1 MRVVAAVLVSCL
13 SVGSLAVAPL
23 AVAPLGAQAAPQPSR
38 PEVVANGSGEV
49 KVRPD
54 LVHVSFTV
62 VTRGASA
69 AEAGRRN
76 MTQMAPLLD
85 ALRRQSIPDSA
96 LNTVGYSVARDNDEE
111 WTPTGP
117 RTRAEADVRYTARNA
132 VRVSLRDL
140 DRLGGLIDTALAAGA
155 SEVENVAWAS
165 STQNTHRLSALGL
178 AVTAARAEADAM
190 AKAAGGSLGEIIEI
204 SEGGEY
210 GVAGGF
216 AARMAL
222 SQVVVRG
229 TSMSP
234 RDLTVAANVRVR
246 WVFVPGTR

>member
-1 MRVVAAVLVSCL
+1 MRFAIAVLHA
-13 SVGSLAVAPL
+13 SLV
-23 AVAPLGAQAAPQPSR
+23 VAPLGAQVATQQSPQPQR

-96 LNTVGYSVARDNDEE
+96 LNTAGYSVARDNDEE

-117 RTRAEADVRYTARNA
+117 RTRAENQVRYTARNA
-132 VRVSLRDL
+132 VRVSLRAL
-140 DRLGGLIDTALAAGA
+140 DRIGGLIDTALAAGA

-165 STQNTHRLSALGL
+165 STESTHRLTALGL
-178 AVTAARAEADAM
+178 AVTAARAEAEAM
-190 AKAAGGSLGEIIEI
+190 AKAAGGSLGEVIEL
-204 SEGGEY
+204 SEGGQF
-210 GVAGGF
+210 GIAGGF
-216 AARMAL
+216 A
-222 SQVVVRG
+222 SQRVVLRG
-229 TSMSP
+229 TTVSP